1 MPYLFIIF
9 FLLEMLSI
17 VIVTNSLGILV
28 TLILMAIMSCIG
40 VFMLR
45 HIGLAAV
52 LLSLEVFRHRQGGL
66 SFYQMLYPIRYTF
79 AAFCFLSPGF
89 LSDAVGIFLILPF
102 NFSPRSGKNT
112 QFYQEKTN
120 NYTRNNH
127 DDNIIDG
134 EYREVKQDSVKD

>member
-1 MPYLFIIF
+1 
-9 FLLEMLSI
+9 
-17 VIVTNSLGILV
+17 
-28 TLILMAIMSCIG
+28 MALMSCIG

-89 LSDAVGIFLILPF
+89 VSDIVGIFLILPLSF
-102 NFSPRSGKNT
+102 PSRSDKNT
-112 QFYQEKTN
+112 KFYQEKTKT
-120 NYTRNNH
+120 YTN
-127 DDNIIDG
+127 DNIIDG
-134 EYREVKQDSVKD
+134 EYREVKPDREND